1 MKNKHDVISPS
12 EISDL
17 KHKKNPTDADYIT
30 QDVETITTFS
40 DQTAAETFK
49 DSSYVKPTKVKRHR
63 KELNPKEDEF
73 AIAREAIK
81 GTPEDNVIVK
91 MRDVRVAFKIGSLE
105 RVIINHLNLDIK
117 RGEILGL
124 VGESGSGKT
133 TIGRAIIRINNVSGG
148 EILYNGVKISGK
160 ISKKRERLLKTKI
173 QMIFQD
179 PGDSLN
185 DRANIDYIVSE
196 GLRAFHL
203 YKDDQDRVNKVVEMM
218 EKVGLRP
225 EYLSRYPHEF
235 SGGQR
240 QRIGIARAIIM
251 NPELIIA
258 DEPVSALDVSIQAQ
272 VINLLNDLR
281 NNLGLTIL
289 FIAHNLSVVKYFCD
303 RIAVMYYGSLM
314 EITTSEEL
322 FKNPLHP
329 YTKSLLSAV
338 PRPDPN
344 IEQGRVRIAYNPMTD
359 HDYSKQ
365 APSLREIVPGHFVR
379 CNDEE
384 EARYLK
390 ELKGE

>member
-1 MKNKHDVISPS
+1 MSK
-12 EISDL
+12 EE
-17 KHKKNPTDADYIT
+17 KKILEQAPVQELDIFE
-30 QDVETITTFS
+30 QGR
-40 DQTAAETFK
+40 K
-49 DSSYVKPTKVKRHR
+49 DH
-63 KELNPKEDEF
+63 
-73 AIAREAIK
+73 
-81 GTPEDNVIVK
+81 PEDDDTIVK
-91 MRDVRVAFKIGSLE
+91 MRDVRVAFKIGSIE

-117 RGEILGL
+117 RGEVLGL

-133 TIGRAIIRINNVSGG
+133 TIGRALIRINKVSGG
-148 EILYNGVKISGK
+148 EVLFNNVKISGK
-160 ISKKRERLLKTKI
+160 IPKKTERLLKTKM

-196 GLRAFHL
+196 GLRAFKL
-203 YKDDQDRVNKVVEMM
+203 YKDEEDRLQKVQQMM
-218 EKVGLRP
+218 QRVGLRP
-225 EYLSRYPHEF
+225 EYLNRYPHEF

-303 RIAVMYYGSLM
+303 RIAVMYFGKIM
-314 EITTSEEL
+314 ELTTSDEL
-322 FKNPLHP
+322 FAHPLHP

-344 IEQGRVRIAYNPMTD
+344 IEQGRIRITYNPAKD
-359 HDYSKQ
+359 HDYSSQ
-365 APSLREIVPGHFVR
+365 QPTLREIVPGHFVR
-379 CNDEE
+379 CNDAEE
-384 EARYLK
+384 EMYLK
-390 ELKGE
+390 ELKGK